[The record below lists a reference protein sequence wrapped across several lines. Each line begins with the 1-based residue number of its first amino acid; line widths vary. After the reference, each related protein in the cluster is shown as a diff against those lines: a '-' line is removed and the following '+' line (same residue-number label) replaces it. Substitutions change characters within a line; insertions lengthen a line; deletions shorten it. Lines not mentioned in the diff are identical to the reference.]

1 MNLAVEAL
9 KQDPKLSVRRA
20 AAIYTVPRTT
30 LRDRRAG
37 RPSRVNTMAN
47 SRNLTNSE
55 EQVIV
60 EHILELVERGYPPRL
75 SDVANMAN
83 SLREERSLG
92 PVGSNWASTFVSR
105 QPELE
110 VKFNRKYDYKRALCE
125 DSEVEKGWFSLVA
138 NIKAKYGIQDNDT
151 YNFDETGFMMGQITQ
166 GSVVTASSMR
176 GRPKQ
181 VQPGNREWVTVTQGI
196 NATGWAIPP
205 FVIFKARHHL
215 SNWYKDDKLPQDWVI
230 AISENGWTTNEL
242 GFEWIKH
249 FDKHT
254 KTRTVGTYRLL
265 IIDGHKSHNS
275 AEF

>member
-1 MNLAVEAL
+1 
-9 KQDPKLSVRRA
+9 
-20 AAIYTVPRTT
+20 
-30 LRDRRAG
+30 
-37 RPSRVNTMAN
+37 
-47 SRNLTNSE
+47 
-55 EQVIV
+55 
-60 EHILELVERGYPPRL
+60 
-75 SDVANMAN
+75 MAN